1 MVIGVMV
8 GGGDVDISMYV
19 SYPLT
24 KSVNTMMQE
33 MSCSLLLL
41 WCQANKIGENTLL
54 LCIVIGG
61 GEEEVIVNSELIDD
75 TAKFDN
81 AEDRE

>member
-1 MVIGVMV
+1 
-8 GGGDVDISMYV
+8 
-19 SYPLT
+19 
-24 KSVNTMMQE
+24 MMQE

-41 WCQANKIGENTLL
+41 WCQDNKIGENTLL